1 MVHQLKLPL
10 CRLKPCSET
19 PAALLG
25 VREHTSLSRSRSYA
39 SHKHG
44 RHQGFDMRAVQA
56 RLVQVMEVHP
66 FESDYHDSHDYEVS
80 TFTRTLS
87 PNHNARGENPH

>member
-1 MVHQLKLPL
+1 
-10 CRLKPCSET
+10 
-19 PAALLG
+19 
-25 VREHTSLSRSRSYA
+25 
-39 SHKHG
+39 
-44 RHQGFDMRAVQA
+44 MRAVQA